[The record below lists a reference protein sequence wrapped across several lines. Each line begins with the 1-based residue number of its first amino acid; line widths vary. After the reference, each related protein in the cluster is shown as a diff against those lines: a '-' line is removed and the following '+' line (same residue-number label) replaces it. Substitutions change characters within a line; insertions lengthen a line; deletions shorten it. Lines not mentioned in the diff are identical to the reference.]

1 MTNRTRRRW
10 FLVLVVGVVVFT
22 LPLTASAQEGGGSTD
37 SGAKVAIPG
46 IFSLLL
52 GSGGSAEGGALV
64 LGPMQFDL
72 ATLNSTAKVEGLRLG
87 NGQFDWDAVSVSQ
100 NQPTGSPAFMVSDAE
115 ATVRGPSTG
124 YTSDA
129 TAHVTLQP
137 NEAVQAEGTVGISY
151 DGLAREMGIMVGNA
165 NLTANTAP
173 VGVEVRNLNT
183 GVGTLSMDEARLTN
197 PTTGGSVAVSGLK
210 TGGPGLS
217 WDALT
222 VSQPEVRLG
231 NATTLSDLTLIVHG
245 PSEGYATEG
254 GVSVEINA
262 GDLGHAEAQ
271 IGLMYDPSS
280 GKFYAAL
287 SNGSASLTTG
297 AFSVE
302 LSGISYMGSTLNID
316 TVSLAVPPLRLEGEI
331 SGVTVGGG
339 NAVDFQQAWIRY
351 LPDPAAGGA
360 FNGVQFTVQKADG
373 SYLVTTQ
380 ALVTPV
386 AAK

>member
-1 MTNRTRRRW
+1 MTNRTLRGW
-10 FLVLVVGVVVFT
+10 FLLLVVGVVVFA
-22 LPLTASAQEGGGSTD
+22 LPLTAAAQDGGGATD

-52 GSGGSAEGGALV
+52 GSGGAAEGGSLV

-72 ATLNSTAKVEGLRLG
+72 AKLNSAAKIEGLKLG
-87 NGQFDWDAVSVSQ
+87 NGQFDWDAVTVSQ
-100 NQPTGSPAFMVSDAE
+100 NQPSGSPALMVSGAQ

-124 YTSDA
+124 YTSNA
-129 TAHVTLQP
+129 TAHLTLQP

-151 DGLAREMGIMVGNA
+151 DGLARQMGIMVGDA

-183 GVGTLSMDEARLTN
+183 GVGTLSMDEARLTK
-197 PTTGGSVAVSGLK
+197 PATGDSIAVSGFQF
-210 TGGPGLS
+210 GSSGMD

-222 VSQPEVRLG
+222 VSRPEMQLG
-231 NATTLSDLTLIVHG
+231 NGATLSDLTLIVHG

-254 GVSVEINA
+254 GVRVELNA

-287 SNGSASLTTG
+287 SNGSATLTTD
-297 AFSVE
+297 AFSVQ
-302 LSGISYMGSTLNID
+302 LDGISYVGSTLIID
-316 TVSLAVPPLRLEGEI
+316 TVTIAVPPLRLEGEI
-331 SGVTVGGG
+331 TGVTVGGG
-339 NAVDFQQAWIRY
+339 NAVDFQQAWISY

-360 FNGVQFTVQKADG
+360 FKGVQFTVQKADG